1 MDYGLKYY
9 MTWVSERGNDCRI
22 EILEKEYT
30 GPSKLKKLGSA
41 PILRYDN
48 ADNGIIG
55 TSLQFLMQADVDG
68 ELAELYTTDSK
79 KYKVR
84 YLISGSIMWEGYIL
98 QELYSEEYI
107 APPYDVSITA
117 TDQIALLKDEPYKPL
132 GRVSILEI
140 VQNALMPTALDKP
153 FGIQSSLRPSVM
165 SDESTFISQA
175 RINDNAFAD
184 RSCYEVLQQ
193 IMATCGMTLLS
204 WGNGWV
210 IVRNNDFNAPC
221 YIFNESLDMV
231 GKVEMPI
238 ATIGRM
244 GEDEIYP
251 SGSLVLTKK
260 PAKKSA
266 LLSFAPVM
274 GLSMLQNP
282 QMTSAEYWEFDNTSI
297 FEKPGRIPI
306 EEGSDK
312 TVKIDAFVLNSTREQ
327 STTTA
332 LYQQLQVDAT
342 SQVMALE
349 FSYLPLYKLAYLLE
363 GNEGNE
369 NQLPDPNTYEKIT
382 KLVVDVRLVG
392 EDGQTWKLTKIGW
405 SNWDMKDSIIYT
417 GDMKFLQPTT
427 IAEKNEYTKARIEMA
442 GFPAKGTLI
451 VGFRNDSR
459 ITFDIVPVPT
469 IQPAQAKVAV
479 TDVLLTFGQMKGYQ
493 SNVSIST
500 AAAQKADEFE
510 LAFSDAS
517 GVTNEE
523 RIFYNYI
530 DFGDLGKS
538 STWLLNG
545 QEYPSF
551 YQAMVQDYANSVGA
565 IRNGFSGAIQGAM
578 LPHIMFIEKYSQSQ
592 LRLTSGEMNLLTD
605 ELSGE
610 WVEVLN
616 TNVPIE
622 DYEITEEGNST
633 TVGGGGSG
641 SSSGSGGSGGGASS
655 GGVTMEDVQAA
666 IAPFKDWFEFRTTP
680 SGKKYLHTKYTVAS
694 VGDVVSGAEGD
705 VDVPESE
712 GGGGLKFAEERTIFG
727 SQLTI
732 KYLGFTL
739 GEEVVELTDEQ
750 RQYNIETFNLTEGET
765 PIILSAGGIW
775 LYYEST
781 GYTND
786 VIQWVSYSSVVNNAE
801 MGLTSLTV
809 IIYPN
814 GDAIATMEY
823 QPIGLAF
830 SEERTVVPTKVDDL
844 GNIKELELDDI
855 ARAYNIETL
864 NKAFDHDPTVVI
876 NIEGI
881 FLSCNDIIT
890 ENGVRKAHFRGV
902 QVGTSGSRNIVS
914 VELIENGDAIL
925 KIEYDPYMAYMEELN
940 DKLNDIIERL
950 NKAGI

>member
-1 MDYGLKYY
+1 MNYGLKYY

-22 EILEKEYT
+22 EILEKEYE

-41 PILRYDN
+41 PILRLDN

-84 YLISGSIMWEGYIL
+84 YSISGSIMWEGYIL

-117 TDQIALLKDEPYKPL
+117 TDQIALLKDEPYKPI
-132 GRVSILEI
+132 GRESILKI
-140 VQNALMPTALDKP
+140 VQNALMPTALKQP
-153 FGIQSSLRPSVM
+153 FIIQSSLQPSVM
-165 SDESTFISQA
+165 SDESTFISQV
-175 RINDNAFAD
+175 RINDIAFAD
-184 RSCYEVLQQ
+184 KSCYEVVQQ
-193 IMATCGMTLLS
+193 IMATCGMTLIS
-204 WGNGWV
+204 WESAWF
-210 IVRNNDFNAPC
+210 IVRNNDFNAPI
-221 YIFNESLDMV
+221 YLFDNSLNPI
-231 GKVEMPI
+231 GKNKMPI

-266 LLSFAPVM
+266 LISFAPVM

-282 QMTSAEYWEFDNTSI
+282 QMTSAESWEFDNTSI

-342 SQVMALE
+342 TQMMVLE

-369 NQLPDPNTYEKIT
+369 NQLPDSYEKTT
-382 KLVVDVRLVG
+382 KLVIDVRLIAENG
-392 EDGQTWKLTKIGW
+392 ENWKLTKNGW
-405 SNWDMKDSIIYT
+405 SNWDQSDSIIYT
-417 GDMKFLQPTT
+417 GEMKFLQSTT
-427 IAEKNEYTKARIEMA
+427 IANKEEYTNGKIEMA

-493 SNVSIST
+493 SNVSISPS
-500 AAAQKADEFE
+500 AAQKADEFE

-551 YQAMVQDYANSVGA
+551 YRAMVQDYANSVGA

-616 TNVPIE
+616 ANVPIE

-666 IAPFKDWFEFRTTP
+666 VAPFKDWFEFRTTP
-680 SGKKYLHTKYTVAS
+680 SGKKYLHTNFTVAT
-694 VGDVVSGAEGD
+694 VGDVVTGAEKD
-705 VDVPESE
+705 IDVPEGE
-712 GGGGLKFAEERTIFG
+712 GGGLKFADERTIIPSKIIIKCFG
-727 SQLTI
+727 CT
-732 KYLGFTL
+732 FD
-739 GEEVVELTDEQ
+739 EVEVELTDEE
-750 RQYNIETFNLTEGET
+750 RQYNIETFNLTESSET
-765 PIILSAGGIW
+765 PIVLSAGGIW
-775 LYYEST
+775 LYYYSS
-781 GYTND
+781 GFVND
-786 VIQWVSYSSVVNNAE
+786 VVQWVRYCAVIYIPDY
-801 MGLTSLTV
+801 GLVFLTV
-809 IIYPN
+809 DIYPN
-814 GDAIATMEY
+814 GDVIATHEI
-823 QPIGLAF
+823 QSIGLNF
-830 SEERTVVPTKVDDL
+830 SVERTILPTRIEDL
-844 GNIKELELDDI
+844 GSIKDCEILDI
-855 ARAYNIETL
+855 ERAYNIETL
-864 NKAFDHDPTVVI
+864 NLAFLQDWPVI
-876 NIEGI
+876 NIEGV
-881 FLSCNDIIT
+881 FLSCNDLIT
-890 ENGVRKAHFRGV
+890 ENGVRKAHFKGV
-902 QVGTSGSRNIVS
+902 QVVTGGIRRIVS

-925 KIEYDPYMAYMEELN
+925 KIEHDPYAVSLEELN
-940 DKLNDIIERL
+940 SKLNDIIERL

>member
-30 GPSKLKKLGSA
+30 GPSMLKKLGSA

-140 VQNALMPTALDKP
+140 VQNALMPTALKQP
-153 FGIQSSLRPSVM
+153 FIIQSSLRPSVM
-165 SDESTFISQA
+165 SDESTFISQT

-184 RSCYEVLQQ
+184 KSCYEVLQQ

-204 WGNGWV
+204 WANGWF

-312 TVKIDAFVLNSTREQ
+312 TVKIDAFVLNSTKEQ

-363 GNEGNE
+363 GYEGNE
-369 NQLPDPNTYEKIT
+369 NQLPDPNTYEKTT

-405 SNWDMKDSIIYT
+405 LNWDMKDSVIYT
-417 GDMKFLQPTT
+417 GEMKFLQPTT
-427 IAEKNEYTKARIEMA
+427 IANKDEYTKGRIEMA
-442 GFPAKGTLI
+442 GFPAKGTLM

-493 SNVSIST
+493 SNVSISPS
-500 AAAQKADEFE
+500 AAQKADEFE

-633 TVGGGGSG
+633 TVGGSGSG

-666 IAPFKDWFEFRTTP
+666 VAPFKDWFEFRTTP
-680 SGKKYLHTKYTVAS
+680 SGKKYLHTNFTVAT
-694 VGDVVSGAEGD
+694 VGDVVTGAEED
-705 VDVPESE
+705 INVPEGE
-712 GGGGLKFAEERTIFG
+712 GEGLKFADERAIFP
-727 SQLTI
+727 SQMII

-739 GEEVVELTDEQ
+739 GEEVAELTDEE

-765 PIILSAGGIW
+765 PIILNAGGMW
-775 LYYEST
+775 LYYDGA

-786 VIQWVSYSSVVNNAE
+786 VIQWVSYCNIVNDSE
-801 MGLTSLTV
+801 LGLTSMTV

-814 GDAIATMEY
+814 GDAIATAEY
-823 QPIGLAF
+823 KSIGLAF
-830 SEERTVVPTKVDDL
+830 SEERIVAPTKVDDL
-844 GNIKELELDDI
+844 GYIQELEIEDI

-864 NKAFDHDPTVVI
+864 NKAFAQDLAVVI
-876 NIEGI
+876 NINGV
-881 FLSCNDIIT
+881 FLSCKNTIID
-890 ENGVRKAHFRGV
+890 NGVRKAYFYGV
-902 QVGTSGSRNIVS
+902 QIRANGRREIIS
-914 VELIENGDAIL
+914 VELMENGDAIAT
-925 KIEYDPYMAYMEELN
+925 KTNDPYVAYMEQLN
-940 DKLNDIIERL
+940 DKLNDVIERL